1 MRIRTQFIITMLL
14 FGIILVVMAASAI
27 ITNQLLDKA
36 SQQERLS
43 TEIAEGAS
51 ELSYLTDEYLIYR
64 ESHQLKRWQSRFASF
79 SENAANLKVDIP
91 QQQALVRN
99 IRRNQTRL
107 KEVFDSVLSALEGT
121 SPGQSAAL
129 EPALLQVSWSR
140 MAVQGRELVSDA
152 SRLSQLVQQE
162 MDQLTAARNL
172 LFYVMLALFGVFLL
186 SSYMLTYRRIIKS
199 IAKLQNDTKII
210 GAGNLGFKTE
220 EQKNDEIGDLSRA
233 FNQMTVNLKT
243 VTASKADLER
253 EMADRKQ
260 AEEALRESEAKY
272 RNLFTYMAEEVH
284 FWQVVRDDAGRI
296 KTWRLVD
303 ANPPT
308 LKTWGRS
315 SVGEIMGK
323 TTDEIFGPGATDHY
337 MPVVQKIMTEGIPYS
352 FDDYFPNIDKYFRF
366 TSVPLGDYFITTGAD
381 ITNIRK
387 AHEALRESEER
398 WAVTLRSIGDGVI
411 ASNTDGRV
419 TFLNKVAEA
428 LTGWSL
434 ADAVGK
440 PVTEVFRIV
449 NEHTRKVV
457 DDPVSKVLQTGK
469 IVGLANHTV
478 LLCKG
483 GGEMPLD
490 DSGAPIRDKEGRILG
505 VVLVFRDITERKRA
519 EEELQRLSQFPEEN
533 PNPVLRVAADAEL
546 LYANAPAR
554 GWLATLGW
562 IAERPLPAAVREVV
576 ADAHGKAQAIERE
589 IRNQDAIT
597 FWICAIQ
604 PPGENYINL
613 YGIDITGR
621 KRAEKELEQLNES
634 LELQVAE
641 RTALARARTR
651 ELQALAM
658 ELIEAEERERR
669 RVAELLHDDLQQ
681 SLASARLRLQGACEC
696 QPPDPAALANVE
708 QILGESLKAA
718 RRLSHELSP
727 AVLHHSGLVA
737 ALEWLIGQI
746 KEQFG
751 LQVQLESDGTQ
762 DYGSSPLRVFMFRA
776 AQELLFN
783 VVKHAGVKT
792 ARVALSSF
800 DGYVAITVTDQ
811 GQGFNPGILDSITS
825 LGGFGLFSLQ
835 ERARYIGG
843 SLVIDSTPG
852 KGSSFTLKVP
862 INPAKKEKLDHPA
875 MDLQL
880 SNPTESLI
888 PAGVGGIRVL
898 FVDDHHVMRQG
909 LIRLMNGQPVI
920 QVVGEASNGQ
930 EAIAKVRQLRP
941 DVVVMDASM
950 PVLDGIEATRQI
962 KAERPEVRVIG
973 LSMYDDEEISQKMRA
988 AGAEAFLSKTASSA
1002 ELLKAIYGTT
1012 HE

>member
-1 MRIRTQFIITMLL
+1 
-14 FGIILVVMAASAI
+14 
-27 ITNQLLDKA
+27 
-36 SQQERLS
+36 
-43 TEIAEGAS
+43 
-51 ELSYLTDEYLIYR
+51 
-64 ESHQLKRWQSRFASF
+64 
-79 SENAANLKVDIP
+79 
-91 QQQALVRN
+91 
-99 IRRNQTRL
+99 
-107 KEVFDSVLSALEGT
+107 
-121 SPGQSAAL
+121 
-129 EPALLQVSWSR
+129 
-140 MAVQGRELVSDA
+140 
-152 SRLSQLVQQE
+152 
-162 MDQLTAARNL
+162 MDQLTEARSL
-172 LFYVMLALFGVFLL
+172 LLYVMLALFGVFLL
-186 SSYMLTYRRIIKS
+186 SSYMLTYRRILKS
-199 IAKLQNDTKII
+199 IARLQNDTKII
-210 GAGNLGFKTE
+210 GAGNLEFRTD

-253 EMADRKQ
+253 EMADRKL

-272 RNLFTYMAEEVH
+272 RNLFTHMAEEVH
-284 FWQVVRDDAGRI
+284 FWQVVRDEAGRI

-308 LKTWGRS
+308 IKAWSRC
-315 SVGEIMGK
+315 SVDEIRGK

-337 MPVVQKIMTEGIPYS
+337 MPVVQKIMTEGMPYS
-352 FDDYFPNIDKYFRF
+352 FEDYFPNLDKYFRF
-366 TSVPLGDYFITTGAD
+366 TSVALGDYFITTGAD
-381 ITNIRK
+381 ITDIRK
-387 AHEALRESEER
+387 AHDSLRESEER
-398 WAVTLRSIGDGVI
+398 WAVTLGSIGDAVI
-411 ASNTDGRV
+411 ASDTDGRV

-440 PVTEVFRIV
+440 PVAEVFRIV

-483 GGEMPLD
+483 GGEMPID
-490 DSGAPIRDKEGRILG
+490 DSGAPIRDKEGQILG
-505 VVLVFRDITERKRA
+505 VVLVFRDITERKQA
-519 EEELQRLSQFPEEN
+519 EDKLKRLSQFPEEN
-533 PNPVLRVAADAEL
+533 PNPVLRVAVDAGL
-546 LYANAPAR
+546 LYANASAR
-554 GWLATLGW
+554 NWLATLGW
-562 IAERPLPAAVREVV
+562 QVGRPLPVAVREVV
-576 ADAHGKAQAIERE
+576 ADAQGKPHAIERE
-589 IRNQDAIT
+589 IRNPDAIT
-597 FWICAIQ
+597 FWICALQ

-621 KRAEKELEQLNES
+621 KRAEKELQQVNES
-634 LELQVAE
+634 LEQQVAE
-641 RTALARARTR
+641 RTAQARARTR

-681 SLASARLRLQGACEC
+681 SLASARLQLQGACEC
-696 QPPDPAALANVE
+696 LPPDTAALTNVE

-737 ALEWLIGQI
+737 ALEWLTGQM

-751 LQVQLESDGTQ
+751 LQVRLESDGAQ
-762 DYGSSPLRVFMFRA
+762 EYESSPLKVFMFRA
-776 AQELLFN
+776 VQELLFN

-792 ARVALSSF
+792 AKVALSSF
-800 DGYVAITVTDQ
+800 NGCVAITITDQ

-843 SLVIDSTPG
+843 SLLIDSTPG

-862 INPAKKEKLDHPA
+862 ITLAKEEKIDHPA
-875 MDLQL
+875 TDLQPSTL
-880 SNPTESLI
+880 AEYLI
-888 PAGVGGIRVL
+888 PADAGGIRVL

-909 LIRLMNGQPVI
+909 LIRLMKGQPVI
-920 QVVGEASNGQ
+920 QVVGEAANGQ
-930 EAIAKVRQLRP
+930 EAIEKVRQLRP

-950 PVLDGIEATRQI
+950 PVMDGIEATRQI

-988 AGAEAFLSKTASSA
+988 AGAEAFLCKTASLA
-1002 ELLKAIYGTT
+1002 ELLKAIYGTQVS
-1012 HE
+1012 